1 MSWEEYTALRLW
13 IPRLECISINARTE
27 KTFPRIDDSKHH
39 VSIIAR
45 TRIYAQ
51 TELFASR
58 FEAWKLA
65 VLPLDCKDRWLRVS
79 EFKWALSKK
88 ATNGVVI
95 YFFELLGLQR
105 KSMLDRPSRTTWARD
120 GTERPRS
127 CSETRT
133 TMLRLTFLRWGASWL
148 SCSRWDRCFPVRASK
163 TKCNR
168 YARYWAHR
176 PAWTGR
182 MDSNLPSSSAISSLT
197 ICLRT
202 WTWWSKM
209 LAMKP
214 SSCYQTCFNTIRP
227 SDPRP
232 LNASSIPSF
241 AYGYRF
247 QSAPRRISSAPKR
260 SLTSSWAVAPMTS
273 IYRRSKTIKISRSP
287 PRCQKWRSS
296 TRRSS
301 ARRFWRQRKIVINRR
316 LKDLQPHPS
325 AKYRAWAC
333 LRKLGTGLAVN
344 FLQNSR
350 LHSNIDKTNALKPCG
365 RKLLLGNK
373 VITI

>member
-1 MSWEEYTALRLW
+1 
-13 IPRLECISINARTE
+13 
-27 KTFPRIDDSKHH
+27 
-39 VSIIAR
+39 
-45 TRIYAQ
+45 
-51 TELFASR
+51 
-58 FEAWKLA
+58 
-65 VLPLDCKDRWLRVS
+65 
-79 EFKWALSKK
+79 
-88 ATNGVVI
+88 
-95 YFFELLGLQR
+95 
-105 KSMLDRPSRTTWARD
+105 MLDRPSRTTWVRD
-120 GTERPRS
+120 GTERQRS

-133 TMLRLTFLRWGASWL
+133 TMLRLIFLRWGASWL
-148 SCSRWDRCFPVRASK
+148 SCSRWDRYFPVRVSK

-168 YARYWAHR
+168 YARYWVHR

-214 SSCYQTCFNTIRP
+214 SSYYQTCFNMIRP
-227 SDPRP
+227 SVPPP

-247 QSAPRRISSAPKR
+247 QSARRRTSSAQRR
-260 SLTSSWAVAPMTS
+260 SLISSWAVAPITNIFRCS
-273 IYRRSKTIKISRSP
+273 RTIKISRSP

-316 LKDLQPHPS
+316 LKDPLPHPS
-325 AKYRAWAC
+325 AKYPAWAC
-333 LRKLGTGLAVN
+333 LRRLGIGLAVN

-350 LHSNIDKTNALKPCG
+350 LHSNTDNTNHRNALQPCD
-365 RKLLLGNK
+365 RNYY
-373 VITI
+373 